1 MKEKGRLRPGNI
13 FFVDLKNGR
22 VLPDKEMKEEIVG
35 KRRYR
40 RWLEREKLT
49 LADFVEEHKI
59 NAKENGTAAVLPSAP
74 AMDPS
79 REGLDTLL
87 TPLRAFGYT
96 VESLDLLLVPMI
108 STGADSLG
116 SMGNDT
122 PLAMVSNR
130 PKLVFEYF
138 KQLFAQVMLWS

>member
-1 MKEKGRLRPGNI
+1 MAPNR
-13 FFVDLKNGR
+13 F
-22 VLPDKEMKEEIVG
+22 IV
-35 KRRYR
+35 KVCVPA
-40 RWLEREKLT
+40 LLT
-49 LADFVEEHKI
+49 YATMGSQ
-59 NAKENGTAAVLPSAP
+59 AKENATAAVLPSAP
-74 AMDPS
+74 SMDAS

-87 TPLRAFGYT
+87 APLRAFGYT

-108 STGADSLG
+108 ATGADSLG

-138 KQLFAQVMLWS
+138 KQLFAQVSVGR

>member
-49 LADFVEEHKI
+49 LADFVEEHKLKVRDQ
-59 NAKENGTAAVLPSAP
+59 AERAVCALKGESRRSQKAAFPKKT
-74 AMDPS
+74 D
-79 REGLDTLL
+79 
-87 TPLRAFGYT
+87 
-96 VESLDLLLVPMI
+96 VESMLSWPQ
-108 STGADSLG
+108 TGS
-116 SMGNDT
+116 S
-122 PLAMVSNR
+122 
-130 PKLVFEYF
+130 
-138 KQLFAQVMLWS
+138 